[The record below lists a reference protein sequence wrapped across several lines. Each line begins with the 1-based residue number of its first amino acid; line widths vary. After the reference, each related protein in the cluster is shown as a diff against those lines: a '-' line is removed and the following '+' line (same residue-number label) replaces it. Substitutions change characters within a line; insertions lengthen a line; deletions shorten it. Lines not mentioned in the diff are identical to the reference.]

1 MMPASASSLTQW
13 PTAELIAPPPFDLLS
28 ALETGFN
35 PVQLRE
41 LARWLGLVPKGNSRV
56 GLAEQVAPAL
66 QARVARMS
74 QSPDALLEGLTLEQQ
89 ALARRLLTAC
99 DHRLPFARNLAAALW
114 STAPERAA
122 RPQSDALRHASAI
135 LEELHRRALLFPT
148 VPGQHQNLERD
159 IYYRWLPLG
168 DARPPVVQWHVPLG
182 EEVSTT
188 SASQAGFIE
197 SFEAFLQAVAASG
210 ITLGKAFKPH
220 PSADYLPWLSRWEHD
235 AEEAERILRSR
246 KDWAPSPSTG
256 MSVPLRYALS
266 PTALLALESRTGFST
281 PQLEFFFAIAC
292 ALQLI
297 EPPADESATLSV
309 QTQALE
315 EWLLSTP
322 EQKLRRAWQ
331 AWSERIMA
339 GLEICSAVVRASRGF
354 RVMRAIG
361 ARTFTPATLAAEWC
375 ALRRYVLRV
384 LRGLPP
390 AKWIRWHGLRAQLFH
405 FYPECLWQVATPSH
419 WWLAWA
425 SNDVRL
431 RLSQAEEWHA
441 SVGLII
447 EHIIRDSL
455 AWFGAVEV
463 RMAKNRELD
472 AFRIT
477 QLGTWLLEG
486 QPEALPA
493 EALPKP
499 RPVERIEWLDEHTL
513 RVPPGPE
520 RAELVTLLRRAAVN
534 GGAPFSYVFN
544 AKSVEYGLLEGVT
557 LAELTA
563 QLNRHGVHLTP
574 AVEHM
579 FNTLGARLG
588 RVRVYP
594 SLAVLELADPAAAQE
609 LLSST
614 DLKAH
619 VLYQVSPR
627 VFILRPED
635 LEALIAQIQQKGY
648 MPRVK

>member
-1 MMPASASSLTQW
+1 MILASASSLIQW

-66 QARVARMS
+66 QARVARMR

-89 ALARRLLTAC
+89 ALARRLLTAY
-99 DHRLPFARNLAAALW
+99 DHRLPFARSLAAALW

-148 VPGQHQNLERD
+148 VPGHHQDLSRD

-168 DARPPVVQWHVPLG
+168 DVRPPVVQWHIPAV
-182 EEVSTT
+182 EEVCTPNVRQPS
-188 SASQAGFIE
+188 FIE
-197 SFEAFLQAVAASG
+197 SFDAFLHAVSAGG
-210 ITLGKAFKPH
+210 ITLSKAPKPH
-220 PSADYLPWLSRWEHD
+220 PEAGQFPWLSRWEHD

-246 KDWAPSPSTG
+246 ANWVPDPSTG
-256 MSVPLRYALS
+256 IGVPLRDALS
-266 PTALLALESRTGFST
+266 PAALLALESRTGLSA
-281 PQLEFFFAIAC
+281 PQLEFCFAIAC

-297 EPPADESATLSV
+297 APPPDQSAALSV
-309 QTQALE
+309 HPHALE
-315 EWLLSTP
+315 EWLLGTP
-322 EQKLRRAWQ
+322 EHKLQQAWQ
-331 AWSERIMA
+331 AWSERLMA
-339 GLEICSAVVRASRGF
+339 DLEVRSAAARATRAF

-425 SNDVRL
+425 SNGVRL

-441 SVGLII
+441 SVGLIM

-463 RMAKNRELD
+463 RTAKNGELD

-477 QLGTWLLEG
+477 RLGTWLLEG

-499 RPVERIEWLDEHTL
+499 RPIERIEWLDEHTL

-544 AKSVEYGLLEGVT
+544 AESVEHGLLEGVT
-557 LAELTA
+557 LAELAA
-563 QLNRHGVHLTP
+563 QLDRHGVRPTP
-574 AVEHM
+574 AVERL

-609 LLSST
+609 LLAST

-635 LEALIAQIQQKGY
+635 LETLIAQIQQKGY

>member
-41 LARWLGLVPKGNSRV
+41 LARWLGLVSKGNSRV

-74 QSPDALLEGLTLEQQ
+74 QSPDALLEGLTPEQQ
-89 ALARRLLTAC
+89 ALARRLLTAY
-99 DHRLPFARNLAAALW
+99 DHRLPFARSLAAALW

-148 VPGQHQNLERD
+148 VPGHHQDLSRD

-168 DARPPVVQWHVPLG
+168 DARPPVVQWQVSLG

-210 ITLGKAFKPH
+210 ITLGEAFRPH
-220 PSADYLPWLSRWEHD
+220 PSADHLPWLSRWEHD

-266 PTALLALESRTGFST
+266 PAALLALESRTGFSA

-297 EPPADESATLSV
+297 EPPASDSATLSV

-425 SNDVRL
+425 SNGVRL

-441 SVGLII
+441 SVGLIM

-463 RMAKNRELD
+463 RTAKNGELN

-477 QLGTWLLEG
+477 RLGIWLLEG

-499 RPVERIEWLDEHTL
+499 RPMERIEWLDEHTL

-544 AKSVEYGLLEGVT
+544 AKSVEHGLLAGVT
-557 LAELTA
+557 LAELAA
-563 QLNRHGVHLTP
+563 QLDRHGVRPTP
-574 AVEHM
+574 AVERL

-609 LLSST
+609 LLAST

-627 VFILRPED
+627 VFILRQD
-635 LEALIAQIQQKGY
+635 GLDALIEQIQQKGY

>member
-1 MMPASASSLTQW
+1 MMPASASSPTQW
-13 PTAELIAPPPFDLLS
+13 PTAELIAPPPFELLS
-28 ALETGFN
+28 VLETGFN

-89 ALARRLLTAC
+89 ALARRLLTAY

-114 STAPERAA
+114 SSAPERVA
-122 RPQSDALRHASAI
+122 RPQGDALRHASAI

-168 DARPPVVQWHVPLG
+168 DARPPVMQWHVPSG
-182 EEVSTT
+182 EEASTT
-188 SASQAGFIE
+188 GMNQASFIE
-197 SFEAFLQAVAASG
+197 NFEAFLQAVSASG
-210 ITLGKAFKPH
+210 ITLGKAPKPH
-220 PSADYLPWLSRWEHD
+220 PRASQLPWLSRWEHD
-235 AEEAERILRSR
+235 AEEAERVLRSR
-246 KDWAPSPSTG
+246 KDWSPSPSTG

-266 PTALLALESRTGFST
+266 PTALLALESRTGLDA

-297 EPPADESATLSV
+297 EPPADESAALSV

-339 GLEICSAVVRASRGF
+339 GLEVHSAVARAGRGF

-390 AKWIRWHGLRAQLFH
+390 ARWIRWHGLKTQLFH
-405 FYPECLWQVATPSH
+405 FHPECLWQVATPSH

-425 SNDVRL
+425 INDVRL
-431 RLSQAEEWHA
+431 RLSQAEEWDA

-447 EHIIRDSL
+447 EHIICNSL

-463 RMAKNRELD
+463 RTTKSGQLD

-477 QLGTWLLEG
+477 RLGQWLLEEWSG
-486 QPEALPA
+486 ALPA

-499 RPVERIEWLDEHTL
+499 RPVERIEWLNEHTL

-520 RAELVTLLRRAAVN
+520 RVELVALLRRAAVN
-534 GGAPFSYVFN
+534 GDVPFSYVFN
-544 AKSVEYGLLEGVT
+544 AKSVERGLIEGVT
-557 LAELTA
+557 LAELAA
-563 QLNRHGVHLTP
+563 QLDRHGVRLTP
-574 AVEHM
+574 AVEQL
-579 FNTLGARLG
+579 FNTLGAHLG

-609 LLSST
+609 LLART
-614 DLKAH
+614 DLKSH

-635 LEALIAQIQQKGY
+635 LETLIAQIQQKGY